1 MPAGWKLRE
10 RMSFAEAQA
19 DQAKMRQ
26 DSEVLPQRTG
36 FSSVT
41 IRVLFPAPP
50 KYKAP
55 LWEAPTSDPIAQ
67 PQRG

>member
-26 DSEVLPQRTG
+26 DSEVLPRALVLPMSPFESSSLLLPSTRHPCGRT
-36 FSSVT
+36 
-41 IRVLFPAPP
+41 
-50 KYKAP
+50 
-55 LWEAPTSDPIAQ
+55 PTSDPIAQ